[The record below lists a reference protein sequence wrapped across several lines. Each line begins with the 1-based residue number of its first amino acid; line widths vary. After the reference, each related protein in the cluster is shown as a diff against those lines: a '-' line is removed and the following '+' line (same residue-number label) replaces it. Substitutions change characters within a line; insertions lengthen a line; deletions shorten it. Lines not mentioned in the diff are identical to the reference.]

1 MASQLYIYISYLNGD
16 PRWQSFCRFKVPTK
30 QAEEHQDVNLQT
42 WKRHDGPMV
51 GKCHDSDDEKLDMTT
66 INIYFADPTGSKS
79 C

>member
-1 MASQLYIYISYLNGD
+1 MAKFLS
-16 PRWQSFCRFKVPTK
+16 FKVPTK

-66 INIYFADPTGSKS
+66 INIYFAEQQLIASPAKFYVRPDEINT
-79 C
+79 